1 MNQTNKTI
9 FSVPNSSELE
19 QLTELHKAMGDY
31 TRMKILWHLM
41 KQEYCVSQLAKK
53 IEVTESAISHQLHE
67 LRIARLVRSRKEGK
81 RSFTVFKT
89 NTFNGFWKKPMHIFL
104 NGIHKTQ
111 RTVRCA
117 HCPLCSNICNRSHYR
132 FSYDTNWFI
141 GIRISEWRSGSAA
154 SSSE

>member
-41 KQEYCVSQLAKK
+41 KQEYCVSELAKK

-81 RSFTVFKT
+81 KVFYSIQDE
-89 NTFNGFWKKPMHIFL
+89 HIQWIL
-104 NGIHKTQ
+104 EETY
-111 RTVRCA
+111 A
-117 HCPLCSNICNRSHYR
+117 H
-132 FSYDTNWFI
+132 
-141 GIRISEWRSGSAA
+141 ISERYQSVIFCGQFNTCLSVSFPAPTFCYCSLCFPYFLPAFWAIL
-154 SSSE
+154 